1 MGVFGCF
8 EVTIGFGGDERVD
21 YMTVDTKGI
30 WRCYEIK
37 ASKKDFYS
45 SAKKSFVGNFNFYV
59 MPREVFEQVKQDIP
73 DHIGVYCYGALVK
86 RAKRRDLSVPAD
98 VLKDSMIR
106 SLFRDYEKY
115 VRLAGDELAEKYKRE
130 ANEYKRERDNLK
142 SYISELRTRLWYAE
156 RGMGHGTSI
165 SRT

>member
-21 YMTVDTKGI
+21 YMTVDTKGV

-59 MPREVFEQVKQDIP
+59 MPRDVFEQVKRDIP
-73 DHIGVYCYGALVK
+73 PHVGVYCGTAIRK
-86 RAKRRDLSVPAD
+86 RATRQELSVPAD

-130 ANEYKRERDNLK
+130 ANEYKRERDLWKERCRDLQLK
-142 SYISELRTRLWYAE
+142 LLAE
-156 RGMGHGTSI
+156 RWATRGTDVLGG
-165 SRT
+165 